1 MNSLSLLQITEH
13 GGHLEAGMT
22 ERIDKKEPRDSN
34 QMNAAQDYQYYCYY
48 CKLCDDMVTL
58 TPCLLRRRELNGKKD
73 FSCMGCS
80 KDTIMNSRHNR
91 LSALQD
97 KS

>member
-1 MNSLSLLQITEH
+1 MEFIN
-13 GGHLEAGMT
+13 
-22 ERIDKKEPRDSN
+22 KKVTRDCCN
-34 QMNAAQDYQYYCYY
+34 VNVAQEYRYY

-73 FSCMGCS
+73 FSCTGCS

-91 LSALQD
+91 LSALREQH
-97 KS
+97 